1 MLNRISMRAMGG
13 FYMQEETT
21 RQSYWKEVMMILM
34 VLVSGFLLSFIGF
47 GILWSGIAWHYQML
61 MFFPFLVLSWI
72 FSRWRKGASDACV
85 SLFLGAA
92 PVGIL
97 MTQFRD
103 TNGSHLMPILV
114 VLTWILGILG
124 GYFLGKISLDTQS
137 KPTNDIT
144 SSEHE
149 R

>member
-1 MLNRISMRAMGG
+1 
-13 FYMQEETT
+13 MQEETT
-21 RQSYWKEVMMILM
+21 RQSHWKEVMMILM

-61 MFFPFLVLSWI
+61 MFFPFLGLSWI
-72 FSRWRKGASDACV
+72 VFRWRKGALDACV
-85 SLFLGAA
+85 SLCLGAA

-114 VLTWILGILG
+114 VLTWILGVLG
-124 GYFLGKISLDTQS
+124 GYFLGKISLDAQS
-137 KPTNDIT
+137 KSTNDIA